1 MRSFELRSADG
12 RRWLVAGLSRSG
24 PSAPVSSLDSL
35 AQSGCGAILFLEE
48 HLFSDLE
55 PSPDALWQD
64 VPEGESF
71 FMVLLR
77 RGDPPRVD
85 PHYGQPIASF
95 LCSPRVFA
103 DFFARHP
110 SCWPESFLYGILRSI
125 ADGTIVVDRLLVRQ
139 LPANAAPAARPCGVP
154 KAVIV
159 PHRGDPLH
167 LRVALRY
174 LSRARGNGLS
184 IRVGLDVDE
193 PTAYGELICEH
204 RAVAFFGSEP
214 APLGPYVI
222 RQELAE
228 RSGEP
233 LLALQDSDDLSC
245 YDRFDVLGSALAE
258 NGCALV
264 GSHELCL
271 DEIRGLVQPVRYP
284 LDASGALAICPN
296 HALLHGTLMAR
307 RSAFLE
313 CGGLSTH
320 LSIANDTQFLLRAW
334 FSMKIRN
341 VDEFLYVRRRHAAS
355 LTNAPETVHDN
366 PLRRSLNARWT
377 ADFEAIKRG
386 ELKLE
391 ASSLRP
397 ARRSEPYRLEP
408 LVAQASWPAQHRPG
422 GRCH

>member
-12 RRWLVAGLSRSG
+12 GRWLAAGLSGQGASI
-24 PSAPVSSLDSL
+24 AVSSLDDL
-35 AQSGCGAILFLEE
+35 AHSACGAILFLEE
-48 HLFSDLE
+48 HLRSDFE
-55 PSPDALWQD
+55 ASAEALWQD

-77 RGDPPRVD
+77 RADPPRVD
-85 PHYGQPIASF
+85 PHYGQSIASF
-95 LCSPRVFA
+95 LCSPSVFSE
-103 DFFARHP
+103 FFSRHP

-125 ADGTIVVDRLLVRQ
+125 ADGVIGVDRLLVRQ
-139 LPANAAPAARPCGVP
+139 LPATAAGAAPRCGVP

-159 PHRGDPLH
+159 PHRGDLLH

-174 LSRARGNGLS
+174 LSRARADGVS
-184 IRVGLDVDE
+184 VCVGLDVDDPMAYSGLIRE
-193 PTAYGELICEH
+193 HPTA
-204 RAVAFFGSEP
+204 AFFRSDP

-228 RSGEP
+228 RSCEP
-233 LLALQDSDDLSC
+233 LIALQDSDDLSC
-245 YDRFDVLGSALAE
+245 YNRFDVLGSALAE

-284 LDASGALAICPN
+284 LDASRALAICPN
-296 HALLHGTLMAR
+296 HALLHGTLMTR

-320 LSIANDTQFLLRAW
+320 LPIANDTQFLLRAW

-355 LTNAPETVHDN
+355 LTNAPETVYDN

-391 ASSLRP
+391 ESSLRP
-397 ARRSEPYRLEP
+397 ARRSEPYRLDP
-408 LVAQASWPAQHRPG
+408 LVAQASWPMHRP
-422 GRCH
+422 